1 MEINEAKEK
10 LLNSLSK
17 IDFDEEEVALTDAIG
32 RASAED
38 IESKV
43 NVPSFPKSAMDG
55 YAVCSEDIAGASEQK
70 PIELKVISKLFAGE
84 TDKVD
89 FEHFSAVRVMTGS
102 IIPDGYDAVVMQ
114 EDSDYGEQCVL
125 IKKEVKPYTNYCK
138 VGEDIK
144 NGETVI
150 NKGAVI
156 NRTNIG
162 TLASIGISK
171 VKVYSK
177 PKVGIISTGTE
188 LCFLSDELNEGQIYS
203 SISYM
208 LKSQLESYG
217 IDSEI
222 CICSDNQNDIKDR
235 VLEYLDKN
243 DVVITTGGVSVG
255 EKDLIPD
262 VLNEID
268 ADTVFSRVNIK
279 PGTPTMASVKDGKLI
294 LSLSGNPFAALANFD
309 YYFWDVLAKVTGNNN
324 YKSKIIKT
332 TLANDYEKLEKTK
345 RLLRAKLD
353 NGKAY
358 LEKVNSSSVISNMSE
373 CNCYVLIDEN
383 KTYNA
388 GDEVEVLMMK

>member
-17 IDFDEEEVALTDAIG
+17 FDFDTEEVTLTDAIG
-32 RASAED
+32 RVSAED
-38 IESKV
+38 VVSKV

-55 YAVCSEDIAGASEQK
+55 YAVCSEDIVGASEQN
-70 PIELKVISKLFAGE
+70 PVGLKVISKLFAGE

-102 IIPDGYDAVVMQ
+102 IVPDGYDAVVMQ
-114 EDSDYGEQCVL
+114 EDTDYGEQNVL

-144 NGETVI
+144 EGEAVI

-162 TLASIGISK
+162 TLASLGISR

-188 LCFLSDELNEGQIYS
+188 LALLNSELEDGQIYS

-208 LKSQLESYG
+208 LKSQLKSLG
-217 IDSEI
+217 IDAEI
-222 CICSDNQNDIKDR
+222 CVCSDNQDEIKNKL
-235 VLEYLDKN
+235 LEYLDRY
-243 DVVITTGGVSVG
+243 DCVITTGGVSVG
-255 EKDLIPD
+255 EKDLMPN
-262 VLNEID
+262 VLKEID
-268 ADTVFSRVNIK
+268 ANTVFSRVNIK

-309 YYFWDVLAKVTGNNN
+309 YYFWDALAKVTENKN
-324 YKSKIIKT
+324 YKLKINKA
-332 TLANDYEKLEKTK
+332 TLANNYEKLEKTK

-358 LEKVNSSSVISNMSE
+358 LEKVNSSSVISNMLE
-373 CNCYVLIDEN
+373 CNCYVLKIGRASCRER
-383 KTYNA
+383 
-388 GDEVEVLMMK
+388 V

>member
-32 RASAED
+32 RVSAED

-55 YAVCSEDIAGASEQK
+55 YA
-70 PIELKVISKLFAGE
+70 
-84 TDKVD
+84 
-89 FEHFSAVRVMTGS
+89 AVRVMTGS
-102 IIPDGYDAVVMQ
+102 IVPDGYDTVVMQ

-144 NGETVI
+144 EGVAVI

-156 NRTNIG
+156 KRTNIG

-188 LCFLSDELNEGQIYS
+188 LALLNSELEDGQIYS

-208 LKSQLESYG
+208 LKSQLKSLG
-217 IDSEI
+217 IDAEI
-222 CICSDNQNDIKDR
+222 CVCADNQDEIKDK
-235 VLEYLDKN
+235 VLEYLDRC
-243 DVVITTGGVSVG
+243 DFVITTGGVSVG
-255 EKDLIPD
+255 EKDLMPD
-262 VLNEID
+262 VLKEIG

-279 PGTPTMASVKDGKLI
+279 PGTPTMASVKDGKMI

-309 YYFWDVLAKVTGNNN
+309 YYFWDALAKVTGNNN
-324 YKSKIIKT
+324 YKSKIIKA
-332 TLANDYEKLEKTK
+332 TLANDYKKLEKTK

-353 NGKAY
+353 NGKAFHRNFSWWK
-358 LEKVNSSSVISNMSE
+358 EHKNGAKQSSI
-373 CNCYVLIDEN
+373 
-383 KTYNA
+383 TT
-388 GDEVEVLMMK
+388 

>member
-10 LLNSLSK
+10 LLNSLSEL
-17 IDFDEEEVALTDAIG
+17 DFGVEEVTLTNAIG
-32 RASAED
+32 RVSAED
-38 IESKV
+38 VVSKV

-55 YAVCSEDIAGASEQK
+55 YAVCSEDIAGASEQN
-70 PIELKVISKLFAGE
+70 PVELKVISKLFAGE

-89 FEHFSAVRVMTGS
+89 FEHFSSVRVMTGS
-102 IIPDGYDAVVMQ
+102 IVPDGYDAVVMQ
-114 EDSDYGEQCVL
+114 EDTNYGEQSVL

-144 NGETVI
+144 IGETVI
-150 NKGAVI
+150 NKNAVI

-162 TLASIGISK
+162 TLASIGISE

-177 PKVGIISTGTE
+177 PKVGIVSTGSE
-188 LCFLSDELNEGQIYS
+188 LVLLNSELEDGQIYS

-208 LKSQLESYG
+208 LKSQLKSLG
-217 IDSEI
+217 IDAEI
-222 CICSDNQNDIKDR
+222 CVCSDNQDEIKDR
-235 VLEYLDKN
+235 VLEYLDRY
-243 DVVITTGGVSVG
+243 DCVITTGGVSVG
-255 EKDLIPD
+255 EKDLMPD
-262 VLNEID
+262 VLKEID

-309 YYFWDVLAKVTGNNN
+309 YYFWDVLAKVTGNKN
-324 YKSKIIKT
+324 YKSKIIKA

-353 NGKAY
+353 NCKAY

-383 KTYNA
+383 KTYNV
-388 GDEVEVLMMK
+388 GDEVEVLIMK

>member
-1 MEINEAKEK
+1 MEIYEAKEK
-10 LLNSLSK
+10 LLNSLSEL
-17 IDFDEEEVALTDAIG
+17 DFDVEEVTLTDAIG
-32 RASAED
+32 RVSAED
-38 IESKV
+38 VVSKV

-55 YAVCSEDIAGASEQK
+55 YAVCSEDIAGANEQN

-84 TDKVD
+84 TSDVR

-102 IIPDGYDAVVMQ
+102 IVPDGYDAVVMQ
-114 EDSDYGEQCVL
+114 EDTDYGEQNVL

-144 NGETVI
+144 EGVAVI
-150 NKGAVI
+150 NKGTVI

-162 TLASIGISK
+162 TLASLGISK
-171 VKVYSK
+171 VKVYSN

-188 LCFLSDELNEGQIYS
+188 LALLNSELEDGQIYS

-208 LKSQLESYG
+208 LRSQLKSLG
-217 IDSEI
+217 IDAEI
-222 CICSDNQNDIKDR
+222 CVCSDNQDEIKSKL
-235 VLEYLDKN
+235 LEYLDRY
-243 DVVITTGGVSVG
+243 DCVITTGGVSVG
-255 EKDLIPD
+255 EKDLMPD

-309 YYFWDVLAKVTGNNN
+309 YYFWDALAKVTGNKN
-324 YKSKIIKT
+324 YKSKIIKA
-332 TLANDYEKLEKTK
+332 TLANNYEKLEKTK

-373 CNCYVLIDEN
+373 CNCYVLVDEN

>member
-17 IDFDEEEVALTDAIG
+17 LDFGVEEVTLTNAIG
-32 RASAED
+32 RVSAED
-38 IESKV
+38 VVSKV

-55 YAVCSEDIAGASEQK
+55 YAVCSKDIVGASEQN
-70 PIELKVISKLFAGE
+70 PVELKVISKLFAGE

-89 FEHFSAVRVMTGS
+89 FEHFSSVRVMTGS
-102 IIPDGYDAVVMQ
+102 IVPDGYDAVVMQ
-114 EDSDYGEQCVL
+114 EDTDYGEQNVL
-125 IKKEVKPYTNYCK
+125 IKKEVRPYSNYCK

-144 NGETVI
+144 IGETVI
-150 NKGAVI
+150 YKNAVI

-162 TLASIGISK
+162 TLASLGISN

-188 LCFLSDELNEGQIYS
+188 LVLLNSELEDGQIYS

-208 LKSQLESYG
+208 LKSQLKSLG
-217 IDSEI
+217 IDAEI
-222 CICSDNQNDIKDR
+222 CVCSDNQDEIKDR
-235 VLEYLDKN
+235 VLEYLDRY
-243 DVVITTGGVSVG
+243 DCVITTGGVSVG
-255 EKDLIPD
+255 EKDLMPD
-262 VLNEID
+262 VLKEID

-309 YYFWDVLAKVTGNNN
+309 YYFWDVLAKVTGNKN
-324 YKSKIIKT
+324 YKSKITKA
-332 TLANDYEKLEKTK
+332 TLANNYEKLEKTK

-373 CNCYVLIDEN
+373 CNCYVLIEEN
-383 KTYNA
+383 KTYNV

>member
-1 MEINEAKEK
+1 MEIHEAKEK

-17 IDFDEEEVALTDAIG
+17 LDYDVEEVALPDAIG
-32 RASAED
+32 RVSAED
-38 IESKV
+38 IVSKV

-55 YAVCSEDIAGASEQK
+55 YAVCSKDIVGASEQN

-84 TDKVD
+84 TGEIHFD
-89 FEHFSAVRVMTGS
+89 HFSAVRVMTGS
-102 IIPDGYDAVVMQ
+102 IVPDGYDAVVMQ
-114 EDSDYGEQCVL
+114 EDTDYGEQNVL
-125 IKKEVKPYTNYCK
+125 IKKEVKPYTNYCE

-162 TLASIGISK
+162 TLASLGISK

-177 PKVGIISTGTE
+177 PKIGVISTGTE
-188 LCFLSDELNEGQIYS
+188 LALLNSELEDGQIYS

-208 LKSQLESYG
+208 LKSQLKSSG
-217 IDSEI
+217 IDAEI
-222 CICSDNQNDIKDR
+222 CVCADNQDEIKDT

-255 EKDLIPD
+255 EKDLMPN
-262 VLNEID
+262 VLDEID
-268 ADTVFSRVNIK
+268 AVTVFSRVNIK
-279 PGTPTMASVKDGKLI
+279 PGTPTMASVKNGKMI

-309 YYFWDVLAKVTGNNN
+309 YYFWDVLAEVTGNNN
-324 YKSKIIKT
+324 YKSNIVKA

-358 LEKVNSSSVISNMSE
+358 LEKVNSSSVISNMSD
-373 CNCYVLIDEN
+373 CNCYVFIDEN
-383 KTYNA
+383 KAYKA
-388 GDEVEVLMMK
+388 GNEVKVLMMK

>member
-17 IDFDEEEVALTDAIG
+17 LDLNVEEVSLTDAIG
-32 RASAED
+32 RVSAED
-38 IESKV
+38 VVSKV
-43 NVPSFPKSAMDG
+43 SVPSFPKSAMDG
-55 YAVCSEDIAGASEQK
+55 YAVCSEDIAGASEQN
-70 PIELKVISKLFAGE
+70 PVELKVISKLFAGE

-102 IIPDGYDAVVMQ
+102 IVPDGYDTVVMQ
-114 EDSDYGEQCVL
+114 EDTDYGEQNVL

-138 VGEDIK
+138 VGEDI
-144 NGETVI
+144 NEGETVI

-156 NRTNIG
+156 NQTNIG
-162 TLASIGISK
+162 ALASLGVSK

-188 LCFLSDELNEGQIYS
+188 LCLLSDELNEGQIYS

-208 LKSQLESYG
+208 LKSQLKSLR
-217 IDSEI
+217 IDAEI
-222 CICSDNQNDIKDR
+222 CVCSDNQDEIKDK
-235 VLEYLDKN
+235 VLEYLDRC
-243 DVVITTGGVSVG
+243 DFVITTGGVSVG
-255 EKDLIPD
+255 EKDLMPD
-262 VLNEID
+262 VLKEID

-279 PGTPTMASVKDGKLI
+279 PGTPTMASVKDGKII

-309 YYFWDVLAKVTGNNN
+309 YYFWDVLAKVSGNKN
-324 YKSKIIKT
+324 YKSKIIKA

-383 KTYNA
+383 KTYNV